1 MNDEMRVE
9 EKIEEVK
16 EEVFKNVEEEKQES
30 SDKERCSIL
39 SANESK
45 KRKRSGSMQRNSNM
59 ILRSKV
65 KRRKVEG
72 EQDEEFS
79 S

>member
-9 EKIEEVK
+9 EVK
-16 EEVFKNVEEEKQES
+16 EEVKNVEEEKQES

-65 KRRKVEG
+65 KRRKVED